1 MQEKDKQSSLRIRRG
16 GRDKGQ
22 TVRSPTEV
30 YNCSFIPLGFINI
43 YFINRLNPTVYSNM
57 THREFILTVK
67 KEIKAQ
73 QGKKTWTFKKPG
85 QMMIFDQAN
94 FERLHS
100 GENFN
105 HEVSNNESI
114 SQLEAFVRYNKSD
127 FEKEVQVREI
137 RTREYK
143 VKLAGRLDYKL

>member
-1 MQEKDKQSSLRIRRG
+1 
-16 GRDKGQ
+16 
-22 TVRSPTEV
+22 
-30 YNCSFIPLGFINI
+30 
-43 YFINRLNPTVYSNM
+43 M

-127 FEKEVQVREI
+127 FEKEVQVGKSEPESTKLNWLEDLTTNSNRIFLYDTQRIHPNSREPNLRNI
-137 RTREYK
+137 
-143 VKLAGRLDYKL
+143 GRH

>member
-1 MQEKDKQSSLRIRRG
+1 
-16 GRDKGQ
+16 
-22 TVRSPTEV
+22 
-30 YNCSFIPLGFINI
+30 
-43 YFINRLNPTVYSNM
+43 M

-67 KEIKAQ
+67 KDIIAH
-73 QGKKTWTFKKPG
+73 QGKKTWVYKKAG
-85 QMMIFDQAN
+85 QSMIFDQAN

-100 GENFN
+100 GEEFN

-114 SQLEAFVRYNKSD
+114 SQLQAFVRYSKSD

-143 VKLAGRLDYKL
+143 VKLAGRLEYKL

>member
-1 MQEKDKQSSLRIRRG
+1 
-16 GRDKGQ
+16 
-22 TVRSPTEV
+22 
-30 YNCSFIPLGFINI
+30 
-43 YFINRLNPTVYSNM
+43 
-57 THREFILTVK
+57 
-67 KEIKAQ
+67 
-73 QGKKTWTFKKPG
+73 
-85 QMMIFDQAN
+85 MMIFNQEN

>member
-1 MQEKDKQSSLRIRRG
+1 
-16 GRDKGQ
+16 
-22 TVRSPTEV
+22 
-30 YNCSFIPLGFINI
+30 
-43 YFINRLNPTVYSNM
+43 M

-85 QMMIFDQAN
+85 QMMIFNQEN